1 MDNILNSS
9 RDWVEASVAGTRVHK
24 ARAVEDV
31 IRGHYKDW
39 NDFLLQGFIERRGMM
54 WHILAYPSGCCI
66 KIGGRGANVKTN
78 RSLAAGIDEEAEV
91 MMVLV
96 TVVRI

>member
-54 WHILAYPSGCCI
+54 
-66 KIGGRGANVKTN
+66 
-78 RSLAAGIDEEAEV
+78 
-91 MMVLV
+91 
-96 TVVRI
+96 